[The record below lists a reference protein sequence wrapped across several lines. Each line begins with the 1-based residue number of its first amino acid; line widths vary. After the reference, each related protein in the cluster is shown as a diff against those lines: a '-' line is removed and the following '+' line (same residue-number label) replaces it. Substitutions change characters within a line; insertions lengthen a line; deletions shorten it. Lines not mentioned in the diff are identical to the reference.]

1 MRLLLTPIFTL
12 FCALTASAQI
22 FTTTTEELRMAK
34 TIRDDFQME
43 RYVWAIG
50 TGSDIESADQS
61 ALRTLAQ
68 NAMVQTTVMEN
79 SIKNVSTGSS
89 AESSVSTSAATV
101 GVSNIYM
108 ENVTRIILP
117 DQNGEKVVLRYM
129 TRENWDRRDEQL
141 KNKIE
146 SY

>member
-79 SIKNVSTGSS
+79 SIKNVSIGSS
-89 AESSVSTSAATV
+89 AESSVSTSAASV
-101 GVSNIYM
+101 GVS
-108 ENVTRIILP
+108 
-117 DQNGEKVVLRYM
+117 
-129 TRENWDRRDEQL
+129 
-141 KNKIE
+141 
-146 SY
+146 